1 MALLEEVQRKS
12 QKMTKN
18 ISHPLKYQPIGKKY
32 DDQTA
37 QQVSP
42 NLKQDK
48 QPKTH
53 TDNRQQL
60 AIAGDQDLV
69 DDPLQ
74 VEWPQHRE
82 DLQRNRHKKNQG
94 QCPPQ
99 TSYRSNQ
106 LTYCDGWPGF
116 DTLEI
121 IARLYLERY
130 PGKVLRGLG
139 IAHPSLANSRIQNRY
154 ATRAS
159 LSQYNEM
166 IQIPVEYERS
176 PELGKVS

>member
-1 MALLEEVQRKS
+1 M
-12 QKMTKN
+12 
-18 ISHPLKYQPIGKKY
+18 
-32 DDQTA
+32 
-37 QQVSP
+37 SP
-42 NLKQDK
+42 DLKQDK
-48 QPKTH
+48 QTKTQTH
-53 TDNRQQL
+53 NRQQL

-74 VEWPQHRE
+74 VQWAQHRE

-99 TSYRSNQ
+99 TSYRPNQ

-116 DTLEI
+116 DALEI

-130 PGKVLRGLG
+130 PGKVFRNLR

-154 ATRAS
+154 ATPAS
-159 LSQYNEM
+159 LCQYNEM
-166 IQIPVEYERS
+166 TQIPMEYERS
-176 PELGKVS
+176 PELGNVS